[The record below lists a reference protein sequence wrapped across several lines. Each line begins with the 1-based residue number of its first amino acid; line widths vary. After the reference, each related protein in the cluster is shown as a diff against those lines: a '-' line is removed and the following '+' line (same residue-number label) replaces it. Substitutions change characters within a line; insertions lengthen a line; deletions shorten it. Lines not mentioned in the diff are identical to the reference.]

1 MPTSVAVAVAAEV
14 VGSYVAG
21 SAIAYAAIAS
31 TSWLT
36 YSMIATAATVV
47 AGGVLRNAISSNSG
61 GGGGGGQSAQGF
73 VSEAQGRMQVVRSSA
88 ANRTIVYG
96 RAMVS
101 GPLVFAA
108 TSGSSNSTLH
118 LIIPLA
124 GHEIDAV
131 EKIYFNDVELGTR
144 DGSGNVTSGQF
155 AGKATVKVHLGT
167 AGDAADSLLVGAGVG
182 WTSAHKLSGVAYLYV
197 QLTWDQ
203 DTYPTGIPNIK
214 AQIRGKKLY
223 DPRTGTTA
231 WSTNSALVVR
241 DYLLGSYGLAATS
254 AELDDTLLIAAAN
267 VCDESVAK
275 VGGTESRYTCN
286 GVVDMGDTP
295 RSIIENILSSM
306 AGFMVWSSGKYCIYA
321 GAYTA
326 PSVTLTVDDLRG
338 PLKVRPRIARN
349 SLFNA
354 IRGTFVDPDNYWQ
367 AKDFPVVTNSTYAT
381 QDGGAVLWRDIV
393 LPFTTSSATAQ
404 RIGKIMLE
412 RSRQGITV
420 EFPAKLTAL
429 KIGTLDTVRV
439 TVSHL
444 GWTAKEFKVLDW
456 KFSAEGGVDLVLQ
469 EETADSYNWN
479 SGNQTVIDAAPDTLL
494 PNPFTVTTPGKPT
507 IVESLYQTTGSAGVK
522 TKAVASW
529 TSLDTF
535 AVAHTLRY
543 KPLGD
548 LSWIVLS
555 PSPTPQATVDDMVPG
570 MFEFQTQTTNS
581 IGVRSAWSAS
591 TVKEIIGLSSPPSDV
606 TGFSVTKSA
615 GFAMASW
622 NLQPDLDVRI
632 GGRIVIRHSSL
643 SSGAIW
649 TDGIVLQDFN
659 GDAVNG
665 LVPLMQGTYMAKAV
679 DSTGNYST
687 NAVSFVATE
696 GLVTGFTTV
705 GSSVQHSAFSGAKTN
720 VALVGSGIQLL
731 GAGTI
736 DSAGMFD
743 TLGGLDALGGILPEG
758 TYEFN
763 TYLDL
768 STVAT
773 RRFQSTLTA
782 ASFAAG
788 SLLDEITTLVDD
800 WSPIDGN
807 TINSCDVTLYAAT
820 TNDDPAG
827 SPTWSAWAPFFVADF
842 TCRAAKFKVVLTS
855 SNTQHNIR
863 VSALKVDALTPA

>member
-14 VGSYVAG
+14 VGTSIAG
-21 SAIAYAAIAS
+21 SAFAYAAIAS

-36 YSMIATAATVV
+36 YSMIATATTVV
-47 AGGVLRNAISSNSG
+47 AGGVLRNAISSNS
-61 GGGGGGQSAQGF
+61 GGGQSAQGF

-131 EKIYFNDVELGTR
+131 EKIYFNDVEIGAR

-155 AGKATVKVHLGT
+155 AGKAIVKVHLGV
-167 AGDAADSLLVGAGVG
+167 ANDPADSTLVAANVG
-182 WTSAHKLSGVAYLYV
+182 WTAAHRLSGVAYLYV

-203 DTYPTGIPNIK
+203 DTFPTGIPNIK
-214 AQIRGKKLY
+214 AQVRGKKLY
-223 DPRTGTTA
+223 DPRTGSTT
-231 WSTNSALVVR
+231 WSSNSALVVR
-241 DYLLGSYGLAATS
+241 DYLLGSYGLSATV
-254 AELDDTLLIAAAN
+254 AEIDDTLLIAAAN

-286 GVVDMGDTP
+286 GVVDLGDTT

-306 AGFMVWSSGKYCIYA
+306 AGFMVWSSGDYCVYA

-354 IRGTFVDPDNYWQ
+354 VRGTFVDPDNYWQ
-367 AKDFPVVTNSTYAT
+367 AKDFPVVTNSTYSA

-429 KIGTLDTVRV
+429 KIGTLDTVRL
-439 TVSHL
+439 TVNHL
-444 GWTAKEFKVLDW
+444 GWSAKEFKVLDW
-456 KFSAEGGVDLVLQ
+456 KFSPEGGVDLVLQ
-469 EETADSYNWN
+469 EETAASYNWS
-479 SGNQTVIDAAPDTLL
+479 SGNQTVIDPAPDTLL
-494 PNPFTVTTPGKPT
+494 PNPFSVVAPGNP
-507 IVESLYQTTGSAGVK
+507 VVAEALYQTTGSAGVK
-522 TKAVASW
+522 TKATATW
-529 TSLDTF
+529 DALDPFATS
-535 AVAHTLRY
+535 HTLRY
-543 KPLGD
+543 KSVLDPN
-548 LSWIVLS
+548 WIVLP
-555 PSPTPQATVDDMVPG
+555 PSPTPQSTVDDMG
-570 MFEFQTQTTNS
+570 TGFYEFQTQTTNS

-591 TVKEIIGLSSPPSDV
+591 TVKEIVGLSSPPSDV
-606 TGFSVTKSA
+606 AGFSVTKSA
-615 GFAMASW
+615 GFAMVSW
-622 NLQPDLDVRI
+622 DLQPDLDVRI

-643 SSGAIW
+643 TSGAIW

-659 GDAVNG
+659 GDAVSG

-687 NAVSFVATE
+687 NSVSFVATG
-696 GLVTGFTTV
+696 GLINGFNTAGT
-705 GSSVQHSAFSGAKTN
+705 STQDPTFSGAKTN
-720 VALVGSGIQLL
+720 VGLVGSGIQLL
-731 GAGTI
+731 GATLI
-736 DSAGMFD
+736 DSAGTFD
-743 TLGGLDALGGILPEG
+743 SLGNIDALGGIVPEG

-773 RRFQSTLTA
+773 RRFQTTLTA
-782 ASFAAG
+782 ASFATG
-788 SLLDEITTLVDD
+788 SLVDEITTLVDE

-827 SPTWSAWAPFFVADF
+827 SPAWSAWAPFFVADF
-842 TCRAAKFKVVLTS
+842 TCRAAKFKAVLTS

-863 VSALKVDALTPA
+863 ISALKVDALTPV